1 METKGIFLTAYGKRG
16 YVWLAYN
23 FAFSIK
29 QFNPDLPITL
39 YHDQSVFD
47 EITDEQRAVFDELIH
62 IPDDVKWT
70 NGNVDPAKIK
80 VSIYDILPYDYN
92 LFLDVDALALKDLFP
107 IFDELIAKG
116 GYYYTHIMGTH
127 TIDQGNDIGD
137 KMYWA
142 YANDIWQHYN
152 LPDTAVLPCTNSSFQ
167 FIKKCK
173 ESEELFDQ
181 IKQNLAN
188 PIPLEKLK
196 NQWGGGQPDELYLN
210 IALAQKGITGQTD
223 RTYLFLGS
231 GHDSRSFSQIIDDH
245 FILSIFGGRN
255 FTKLRYTEWYDR
267 LLSNMHLEQ
276 GKAHMYKHHLIIG
289 DKHANKQPSKSLTQP
304 VAASAS
310 FIIGKIRI
318 DDTLLIDKRKLIQEY
333 PHPKTGTVKV
343 TNWFNCSI
351 IKHKGKT
358 YFVYRMEAKPFCV
371 NIRLGIC
378 LMDKNYQPIK
388 NTNVLLNLHVQLRG
402 YATNYHSEDP
412 RLFVYHDQLFL
423 SYCDGY
429 QMAQA
434 LIDPDTLQAVESFY
448 IKKPDANRTE
458 KNWTFFEYDNRL
470 LSVYDTQQ
478 QEIFEMNGRD
488 WERKSKSPFPEWEY
502 GYARGGTSP
511 ILVGD
516 EYISFFHSS
525 RLVRLKGNN
534 VKQYYMGCYAFESK
548 PPFKVTRMSKEPIIA
563 GELISNSIPRLN
575 NGIFVVFPSGVVR
588 NEDSYD
594 VSFGYNDYEC
604 RMVNVTDQFLNENMV
619 AMDQEVSI

>member
-1 METKGIFLTAYGKRG
+1 MTKGIFLTAYGKRG

-29 QFNPDLPITL
+29 QFNPNLPITL

-70 NGNVDPAKIK
+70 NGKIDPAKIK
-80 VSIYDILPYDYN
+80 ISIYDILPYDYN
-92 LFLDVDALALKDLFP
+92 LFLDVDALALKDLEP
-107 IFDELIAKG
+107 MLDEMIAEG

-127 TIDQGNDIGD
+127 MIHEGNDIGD

-142 YANDIWQHYN
+142 YANDIWGHYG
-152 LPDTAVLPCTNSSFQ
+152 LSDEAVLPCTNSSVQ

-181 IKQNLAN
+181 IKINLAN

-210 IALAQKGITGQTD
+210 IALAQKGITGKSTN
-223 RTYLFLGS
+223 TYLFLGS
-231 GHDSRSFSQIIDDH
+231 GHDSRSFTQITND
-245 FILSIFGGRN
+245 FYILSIFGGRN

-267 LLSNMHLEQ
+267 LLHNHHIAI
-276 GKAHMYKHHLIIG
+276 GKAHSYKHHLIIG
-289 DKHANKQPSKSLTQP
+289 DKHANGKPTQATKP
-304 VAASAS
+304 PIPAGSSMSV
-310 FIIGKIRI
+310 GKIRI
-318 DDTLLIDKRKLIQEY
+318 EQTKLIDKTKLIQSY
-333 PHPKTGTVKV
+333 PHPKTGEVRV
-343 TNWFNCSI
+343 TNWFNCSF
-351 IKHKGKT
+351 IKFNDKT

-388 NTNVLLNLHVQLRG
+388 DTNVLLNLHSNLKG
-402 YATNYHSEDP
+402 YAINYHVEDP
-412 RLFVYHDQLFL
+412 RLFVYQNQLYL

-434 LIDPDTLQAVESFY
+434 LIDPETLQAIESYY
-448 IKKPDANRTE
+448 IKKPDPARTE

-470 LSVYDTQQ
+470 LSVYDTQK

-488 WERKSKSPFPEWEY
+488 WKKKSSAQFPEWKY
-502 GYARGGTSP
+502 GYARGGTPP

-525 RLVRLKGNN
+525 ILVRLKGNN

-563 GELISNSIPRLN
+563 GELVSNSIPRLN
-575 NGIFVVFPSGVVR
+575 NGIFVVFPSGVIR

-594 VSFGYNDYEC
+594 VSFGYNDLEC
-604 RMVNVTDQFLNENMV
+604 RVVNVTDKFLHENMV
-619 AMDQEVSI
+619 ALNEEVSV